1 MSKMRILGIVF
12 LMAIILGVIY
22 QYVNLPRNLTG
33 TYIMS
38 ENRRNFISF
47 DSNKSGE
54 VLYYYVDETEK
65 QIEEKGTFEKQ
76 LNGKYKI
83 ECKSIRTDSA
93 VLAGKTLIIEINGQ
107 KRIFIKQSDIP
118 TEIITE

>member
-1 MSKMRILGIVF
+1 
-12 LMAIILGVIY
+12 MAIILGVIY

>member
-1 MSKMRILGIVF
+1 
-12 LMAIILGVIY
+12 
-22 QYVNLPRNLTG
+22 
-33 TYIMS
+33 MS